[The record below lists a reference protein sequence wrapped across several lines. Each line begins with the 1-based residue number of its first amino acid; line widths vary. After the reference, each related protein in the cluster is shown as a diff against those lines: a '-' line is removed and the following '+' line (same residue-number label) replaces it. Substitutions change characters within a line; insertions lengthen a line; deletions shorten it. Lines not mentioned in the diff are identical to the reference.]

1 MSAAEI
7 TRDETIERAQLVSE
21 PSYDVSLDLTRGA
34 EIFGSTS
41 VITFQC
47 TTPGATTYVDLIAHF
62 VHEIVL
68 NGTVIEPATAWAHG
82 RITVTG
88 LLAYNELR
96 IVADCLYANDGTAM
110 HRSVDSA
117 DGKVYVYTALEPAD
131 ARRVYANFEQPDL
144 KAEFTLHVTAPAHWT
159 VFSNQPS
166 PELKPLADGTAVWD
180 FEPTPPISTYLTTVV
195 AGEYVVVRDSHT
207 SVTGQVIPLAL
218 ACRTSFAKFLDAD
231 DVFDITKRGLH
242 FFTRLFATDY
252 PFAKYDQ
259 IFVAEFDSAVENV
272 GCVVITE
279 ELLFR
284 SRVTDLM
291 YEKRTNTLLHEMAH
305 MWFGDLVTMQWWDD
319 LWLNESF
326 AEFCATLACAEATR
340 FTDAWSTFAFSRK
353 TWGYAQDQLPTTH
366 PIAADVQTVTE
377 AEAIFDGISYA
388 KGASV
393 LKQLVAY
400 VGRENFF
407 AAIKTYLVRHAW
419 GNATLAHLLEALEEG
434 SGKSL
439 SSWSKAWLETAG
451 PNTLRSE
458 FEIDEQGRFTSFAVL
473 QEALAN
479 HPTLRPHRISMGLYE
494 RVDGALQRTRGV
506 DVEISGARADV
517 SELIG
522 VTQPD
527 LILLNDDD
535 FGYTIVRFDARS
547 LNTLTRSIGELTD
560 PLARAVGWVAAIDMA
575 QQAELSLDELVQMVL
590 TGMETETSVS
600 VVQTLHH
607 ETAEVMARFGDPR
620 EVREMK
626 EQLAAVAVRLLHA
639 AEAGSDH
646 QLAWAELL
654 GWTATSEEQIDLV
667 AALLSAS
674 AVVPGLV
681 IDTELR
687 WTLLGRLVTSGRAA
701 DAEINAELG
710 RDPTDSGE
718 RRAATCRASVPDA
731 QHKEAAWKLLAETDA
746 LGVQGVLEV
755 CEGFTQSEHAELLA
769 PYAQRYF
776 DVIQGIWSSHGD
788 HFRVV
793 LSQALFPTTAPPQD
807 LIALIDSFLAVQRRD
822 HGLERVLVEFRDI
835 AERALRSRALSAVKP
850 VGPRTA
856 SQS

>member
-1 MSAAEI
+1 MSVAEI
-7 TRDETIERAQLVSE
+7 TRDETIERAKLVSE
-21 PSYDVSLDLTRGA
+21 LSYDVSLDLTRGD

-41 VITFQC
+41 VITFRC
-47 TTPGATTYVDLIAHF
+47 TKPGTSTYVDLIAQF

-68 NGTVIEPATAWAHG
+68 NGTAIDAATAWRHG
-82 RITVTG
+82 RIALSG
-88 LLAYNELR
+88 LLEFNELR
-96 IVADCLYANDGTAM
+96 IAADCLYANDGTAM

-144 KAEFTLHVTAPAHWT
+144 KAAFTLHVTAPAHWT
-159 VFSNQPS
+159 VFSNQTT
-166 PELKPLADGTAVWD
+166 PELKPLAESNAVWD
-180 FEPTPPISTYLTTVV
+180 FAPTPRISTYLTTVV
-195 AGEYVVVRDSHT
+195 AGEYVVVHDTHT

-218 ACRTSFAKFLDAD
+218 ACRASFAEFLDAD

-242 FFTRLFATDY
+242 FFTRLFETDY

-259 IFVAEFDSAVENV
+259 VFVAEFDSAVENV

-291 YEKRTNTLLHEMAH
+291 YEQRTNTLLHEMAH

-340 FTDAWSTFAFSRK
+340 FTNAWSTFAYSRK
-353 TWGYAQDQLPTTH
+353 TWGYMQDQLPTTH
-366 PIAADVQTVTE
+366 PIAADVLTVTE
-377 AEAIFDGISYA
+377 AEANFDGISYA

-400 VGRENFF
+400 VGRDNFF

-419 GNATLAHLLEALEEG
+419 GNATLADLLEALEAG

-439 SSWSKAWLETAG
+439 SSWSKSWLEAAG
-451 PNTLRSE
+451 PNTLRCE
-458 FEIDEQGRFTSFAVL
+458 FEVDEQGKFTSFAVL
-473 QEALAN
+473 QEAPEN
-479 HPTLRPHRISMGLYE
+479 HPTLRPHRISMGLYD

-506 DVEISGARADV
+506 EVEIASARAEV

-527 LILLNDDD
+527 LLLLNDDD
-535 FGYTIVRFDARS
+535 FGYTIIRFDPRS
-547 LNTLTRSIGELTD
+547 LDTITRSIGEIKD
-560 PLARAVGWVAAIDMA
+560 PLARAVCWVAAIDMA
-575 QQAELSLDELVQMVL
+575 QQAELSLRALVQMVS
-590 TGMETETSVS
+590 TGMETEPSVS

-607 ETAEVMARFGDPR
+607 QTAQVIARFGDPR
-620 EVREMK
+620 EVKEIK
-626 EQLAAVAVRLLHA
+626 EQLAAVAVRLLYA

-646 QLAWAELL
+646 QLAWSELL
-654 GWTATSEEQIDLV
+654 GWTATSEEQVELV

-674 AVVPGLV
+674 VVVPGLV

-687 WTLLGRLVTSGRAA
+687 WTLLSRLVTSGRAA
-701 DAEINAELG
+701 DAEIDAELE

-718 RRAATCRASVPDA
+718 RRAATCRAAVPDA

-755 CEGFTQSEHAELLA
+755 AEGFTQSEHSELLV

-776 DVIQGIWSSHGD
+776 DVIEDIWSSHGD

-793 LSQALFPTTAPPQD
+793 LSQALFPATAPPNE
-807 LIALIDSFLAVQRRD
+807 LVKLIDSFLVLPHRD
-822 HGLERVLVEFRDI
+822 HGLVRVLLEFRDV
-835 AERALRSRALSAVKP
+835 AERALRSRALSGLRSDV
-850 VGPRTA
+850 PRVA
-856 SQS
+856 RQS